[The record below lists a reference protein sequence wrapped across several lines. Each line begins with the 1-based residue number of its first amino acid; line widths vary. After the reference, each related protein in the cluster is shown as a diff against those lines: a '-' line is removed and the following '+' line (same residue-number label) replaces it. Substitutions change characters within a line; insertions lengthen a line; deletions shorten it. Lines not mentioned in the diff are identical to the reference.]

1 MKNFFLLIFLSSILA
16 AQNRTIDQKVDSL
29 ISLMTLEEKIGQ
41 TVQYSGGKVT
51 GTKTARP
58 RNEHLDLIRKG
69 KVGSFLNVF
78 GAATT
83 AEIQKIAV
91 EESRLKIPLLFG
103 MDILHGFKTIFPV
116 PIAEASSWDP
126 EIVKLSASLQAE
138 EASSAGIH
146 WTFSPMVDI
155 ARDPRWGRIV
165 EGSGEDPYLG
175 SLMAEARV
183 RGYQG
188 NDLSDPNTI
197 LACAKHFAAYGGAEG
212 GRDYNTVD
220 ISERTLREIY
230 LPPFK
235 KAVEAGVGTLMSS
248 FNEINGIP
256 SSANP
261 QLLNRILRKEWNF
274 DGFVVSDWNSIG
286 ELIQHGIA
294 VDLKDAAKLAFNS
307 GVDIDME
314 SDAYFDF
321 LKTLIEEGV
330 IPEES
335 LNQSVKRIIKI
346 KFRLGLFDDPFKY
359 SNSEREIKTALN
371 EKIIKTSREVAKRS
385 IVLLKN
391 KNGILPLSKNIKK
404 IAVIGPLANSKD
416 DPLGPW
422 KAEGDSSNVISIF
435 EGIKNKLGNSAE
447 IFYEP
452 GCSINGKSRGG
463 FEKARS
469 IADQSE
475 MLILCV
481 GESRQMSGEARNRT
495 NLDLPGIQE
504 DLVKEMHKSGKPV
517 IVVLINGRPLS
528 INWISENVDAILEAW
543 FPGIQT
549 GNAVA
554 DVLFGDYNPSAKL
567 PVTIPRSVGQ
577 IPIYYNHKNT
587 GRPYNPDSFYTSG
600 YIDSGITPLYPF
612 GFGLSYTTFNYGK
625 IKTDKMRM
633 AIGDSLRVNIDI
645 TNSGKYDGEEVVQLY
660 IRDMVASV
668 TRPVKELKDFRKV
681 FIRSGEV
688 ARVEFVLSSDQFKFY
703 DADMN
708 YAVEPGK
715 FKIFIGPDSVNLE
728 ETEIEVF
735 RNN

>member
-1 MKNFFLLIFLSSILA
+1 MKKIYLIIFLSSMLA
-16 AQNRTIDQKVDSL
+16 AQNRTVDQRVDSL
-29 ISLMTLEEKIGQ
+29 LSLMTLEEKIGQ

-51 GTKTARP
+51 GTKSARP
-58 RNEHLDLIRKG
+58 RNEHIELIRKG

-78 GAATT
+78 GANTT
-83 AEIQKIAV
+83 AEIQRIAI

-103 MDILHGFKTIFPV
+103 MDIIHGYKTIFPV

-126 EIVKLSASLQAE
+126 ELVKLSASLQAE

-155 ARDPRWGRIV
+155 ARDPRWGRVV
-165 EGSGEDPYLG
+165 EGSGEDPFLG
-175 SLMAEARV
+175 SVMAEHRV
-183 RGYQG
+183 YGYQG
-188 NDLSDPNTI
+188 NNLEDPKTI
-197 LACAKHFAAYGGAEG
+197 VACAKHFAAYGGAEG

-220 ISERTLREIY
+220 ISERTLMEIY

-261 QLLNRILRKEWNF
+261 LLLNRILRDKWNF
-274 DGFVVSDWNSIG
+274 NGFVVSDWNSIG

-294 VDLKDAAKLAFNS
+294 ADLKGAAGLALNS
-307 GVDIDME
+307 GVDMDME
-314 SDAYFDF
+314 SDAYFDY
-321 LKTLIEEGV
+321 LKSLIEEGV
-330 IPEES
+330 VSEET
-335 LNQSVKRIIKI
+335 LNQSVIRILKI
-346 KFRLGLFDDPFKY
+346 KFRLGLFDEPFKY
-359 SNSEREIKTALN
+359 CSSERESNTVLN
-371 EKIIKTSREVAKRS
+371 EKMIETAREVAKRS

-391 KNGILPLSKNIKK
+391 RNGLLPLSKKINK
-404 IAVIGPLANSKD
+404 IAIIGPLADSKD
-416 DPLGPW
+416 NLLGPW
-422 KAEGDSSNVISIF
+422 KAEGDSSNVISILD
-435 EGIKNKLGNSAE
+435 GVKNKLANSAQ
-447 IFYEP
+447 IFYEK
-452 GCSINGKSRGG
+452 GCSINGESRNG
-463 FEKARS
+463 FELARS
-469 IADQSE
+469 AADQSDFV
-475 MLILCV
+475 ILCV

-495 NLDLPGIQE
+495 NIDLPGIQE

-549 GNAVA
+549 GNAIA

-612 GFGLSYTTFNYGK
+612 GFGLSYTSFNYGK
-625 IKTDKMRM
+625 IKTDKIRM

-660 IRDMVASV
+660 IRDMVGSV

-708 YAVEPGK
+708 YVVEPGK

-735 RNN
+735 RGN